1 MSKQPESHR
10 PISRE
15 DTAELLRRY
24 DKKGPRYTSYPT
36 AIEFGDGVA
45 HADYLE
51 LLARANEKPDE
62 PLSMYV
68 HLPFCEA
75 RCNFCGCNVIIS
87 PHKEVAVPYIEL
99 LQKETE
105 MLAAHLPD
113 RRTFSQLHL
122 GGGTP
127 TYHPPEELRGI
138 LAHLLERFTPTKD
151 AELAIEVDPRVTT
164 EEHIKVLAELGFNR
178 ISMGVQDLTEE
189 VQQAIG
195 RIQTLEETAA
205 IVNQARAHG
214 FTGINVDLIYGLPY
228 QTAESF
234 ELMLKSVL
242 SLKPDRAAVYS
253 FAWVPDIKGNQTYID
268 ESVLPAA
275 DLKFELFAIAR
286 EQFLNAGYEPIG
298 MDHFALPSDELAR
311 ARREG
316 RLRRNFQ
323 GYATIPADDVVGLG
337 ISSIGDLSGSYVQN
351 EKKLST
357 YRQALEA
364 GLFPVHRGVQRDDD
378 DELRRALI
386 HDLMCNF
393 KVDKRKLE
401 QTFKIDFDE
410 YFAKDLEELA
420 GLVEEGLATNDADTI
435 SATPAGEL
443 FVRNLAMC
451 FDRYRRDGH
460 REGKQVFSR
469 TI

>member
-1 MSKQPESHR
+1 MSRAE
-10 PISRE
+10 
-15 DTAELLRRY
+15 TAELLRRH

-36 AIEFGDGVA
+36 AIEFGDGVGYEQ
-45 HADYLE
+45 YLE

-68 HLPFCEA
+68 HLPFCES
-75 RCNFCGCNVIIS
+75 RCNFCGCNVIIT
-87 PHKEVAVPYIEL
+87 PHHEVAIPYIEL
-99 LQKETE
+99 LEKETE

-113 RRTFSQLHL
+113 RRKISQLHL

-127 TYHPPEELRGI
+127 TFHPPKDLRRI
-138 LAHLLERFTPTKD
+138 LGHLLERFTPTED
-151 AELAIEVDPRVTT
+151 AELAVEVDPRVTT

-178 ISMGVQDLTEE
+178 ISMGVQDLTDE

-214 FTGINVDLIYGLPY
+214 FTGINVDLIYGLPH
-228 QTAESF
+228 QTEESF
-234 ELMLKSVL
+234 EKMLKSVL
-242 SLKPDRAAVYS
+242 SLRPDRAAVYS
-253 FAWVPDIKGNQTYID
+253 FAWVPGIKGNQTYID
-268 ESVLPAA
+268 EATLPDA

-286 EQFLNAGYEPIG
+286 EQFLQAGYEPIG
-298 MDHFALPSDELAR
+298 MDHFALPDDELSR
-311 ARREG
+311 ARRAG

-337 ISSIGDLSGSYVQN
+337 ISSIGDISGSYVQN

-357 YRQALEA
+357 YRTALEA
-364 GLFPVHRGVQRDDD
+364 GHFPVHRGVQRDED
-378 DELRRALI
+378 DEVRRTLI
-386 HDLMCNF
+386 HELMCNF
-393 KVDKRKLE
+393 KVDKRELE
-401 QTFKIDFDE
+401 STYGIKFDE
-410 YFAKDLEELA
+410 YFEKDLEELT
-420 GLVEEGLATNDADTI
+420 GLVDEGLALHDEDSI
-435 SATPAGEL
+435 SATPVGEL

-451 FDRYRRDGH
+451 FDRYRRDGF